1 MRKIASLLVAAGLVL
16 GSAMGA
22 SAIEFEAGGSF
33 EMGYYW
39 ADHSQFN
46 DLPQDK
52 FGAATR
58 IQLRLDA
65 IANENLRGTYQA
77 RIGTT
82 SWGVNG
88 TGTGPNSGYG
98 IGTQG
103 VNVRTLEAYLSF
115 RWPGTNLKLRMGL
128 FPMRAPQAVKGQYTG
143 SMIMDERAA
152 GLEAVYEFNKNVSV
166 VAHWS
171 RLANQGDGAIA
182 DSSKRNSKVDV
193 IMLAVPVTTDII
205 NVTPWGMYGQ
215 VGKNSGYYTGSPNN
229 PYHASSAQ
237 YLPTGADTQGHQVIG
252 DDGRLWWGG
261 LALEVTALDNW
272 ILKGDVIYGSY
283 RADYTNSLYKHGANV
298 YNDMG
303 FGSTNDPKREGWLF
317 DIQIGYKLDYFTPT
331 LMAFYSTGDD
341 YSDWKNNESGRIPV
355 LSNLGGWTSLGG
367 MNSIAATSDG
377 IDRKLM
383 NSQGYTG
390 MWGVMLALEDI
401 KFIDKL
407 TSCFRVMYMQGTNDN
422 DIIKASNRRGNKV
435 SPWYLG
441 TSDSAW
447 EFNFNH
453 EYKLYENLGFWV
465 ELGYIILDRDSDNEP
480 TNAKWQS
487 KNASSI
493 FTGFYYKF

>member
-1 MRKIASLLVAAGLVL
+1 MKKIASLLVAAGLVL

-22 SAIEFEAGGSF
+22 SAIDFKAGGSF

-39 ADHSQFN
+39 ADHSQMN
-46 DLPQDK
+46 NMDQDK

-58 IQLRLDA
+58 IQLRMDA
-65 IANENLRGTYQA
+65 IANENLRGTYQM

-82 SWGVNG
+82 SWGVNNNN
-88 TGTGPNSGYG
+88 GTGPNSGYG

-115 RWPGTNLKLRMGL
+115 RWPDTNLKFRMGL

-152 GLEAVYEFNKNVSV
+152 GLEAVYEFNENVSV

-171 RLANQGDGAIA
+171 RLANLGDGVIESA
-182 DSSKRNSKVDV
+182 DRRHSKLDV
-193 IMLAVPVTTDII
+193 VMLAVPVKTSII

-215 VGKNSGYYTGSPNN
+215 AGQNATYYTGRADN
-229 PYHASSAQ
+229 PYHASSAL
-237 YLPTGADTQGHQVIG
+237 YSPTGVDTQTHVVGK
-252 DDGRLWWGG
+252 DGKLWWGG
-261 LALEVTALDNW
+261 LALEVTALENW
-272 ILKGDVIYGSY
+272 ILKADVIYGSY
-283 RADYTNSLYKHGANV
+283 RADFTSGSTDPNQRAQNSLA
-298 YNDMG
+298 
-303 FGSTNDPKREGWLF
+303 GSTNDPKREGWLF
-317 DIQIGYKLDYFTPT
+317 DAQVGYKLEYFTPT
-331 LMAFYSTGDD
+331 LTAFYSTGDD
-341 YSDWKNNESGRIPV
+341 YSDWKRNESGRIPV

-383 NSQGYTG
+383 CSQGYTG
-390 MWGVMLALEDI
+390 MWGVMAALEDI

-407 TSCFRVMYMQGTNDN
+407 TSTFRVMYMQGTNDD
-422 DIIKASNRRGNKV
+422 DILKHNRGGKT

-441 TSDSAW
+441 ESDSAW

-465 ELGYIILDRDSDNEP
+465 ELGYIILDRDSANEP
-480 TNAKWQS
+480 TTARYQS